1 MKSFNLI
8 ILYACAILITI
19 VMYSPQPLQPYFEQ
33 LLGISKVQASLFT
46 TSILIPLSFS
56 SILYGYLLEKLPI
69 KKVLVIAFFILAI
82 SEVVFASVSNYY
94 ALISMRIVQGFMAPA
109 VMTGI
114 LSYISYSA
122 HKQVARAVGIYI
134 GMTIVGGFVGRM
146 LSGICTDLFGWRTFF
161 YLQAI
166 VLFIMS
172 YVLYKMLSDIE
183 INFIKPK
190 LKHMIKIWS
199 IRRNRYIFTAIFCLF
214 FVFQATLNILPF
226 ELKNIS
232 GVFSGS
238 KTGFMYAGYIVGV
251 FLSFNISRIVAFTKT
266 PLNAVS
272 IGFIIYIISLQFL
285 RMENFYTIFLSM
297 VVFYFGGFLIH
308 TVATSHINKSA
319 TSHKAIT
326 NGLYISSYYFGGA
339 LGSFLPSFIYN
350 RFGWN
355 VLLTALSVV
364 LCLALLLTL
373 RLRQLENTKFRM
385 S

>member
-1 MKSFNLI
+1 
-8 ILYACAILITI
+8 
-19 VMYSPQPLQPYFEQ
+19 MYSPQPLQPYFEQ
-33 LLGISKVQASLFT
+33 LLGISKVKASLFT

-266 PLNAVS
+266 PLNAIS
-272 IGFIIYIISLQFL
+272 IGFIIYILSLQFL
-285 RMENFYTIFLSM
+285 RIENFYTIFLSM

-308 TVATSHINKSA
+308 TVATSHVNKSA

-373 RLRQLENTKFRM
+373 RLRHFENTKFRM